1 MSDKF
6 DVFLTGQLAG
16 DKALADVIN
25 NLAVLFKIPQERAS
39 ALLSQA
45 PVVVKGS
52 IDSATCEKYRIAIER
67 TGARCRIERVPHLE
81 LDVDTPHVAA
91 PKPMAPSVTAPALA
105 PAPARPPLPKSQ
117 KPTVEPT
124 PAVPLSTRIPAQ
136 EASRPAFLFAD
147 ESIRFEGSVVRQAV
161 TSFRDL
167 IKASTGR
174 VPLNFYCFI
183 TNRRLL
189 LFSGDKLF
197 LELRSSEIQSITKG
211 RLGSTISHGAD
222 ETTLT
227 FTDKPRGEAALA
239 RLKEP
244 SLGDMPPPVAQE
256 NLQPPSVG
264 GGWLIALS
272 PLVGDLINL
281 ILMAFFNI
289 RVIMLWY
296 AVSAVFALSDEQK
309 MQQKGHNTRTNGIG
323 NPYNVPSYL
332 FARARVFGHGKSYS
346 IIGAGFFAIELI
358 LEIMYFYDRFTS

>member
-6 DVFLTGQLAG
+6 DVFLTGQLVG
-16 DKALADVIN
+16 EKSLADVIN

-52 IDSATCEKYRIAIER
+52 IDSATCEKYRAAIER
-67 TGARCRIERVPHLE
+67 TGARCRIEPVPHLE
-81 LDVDTPHVAA
+81 LDVDVLAVAT
-91 PKPMAPSVTAPALA
+91 PKPVASSINA
-105 PAPARPPLPKSQ
+105 PAPAPMVVQPPVNNSQ
-117 KPTVEPT
+117 NPTVAPT
-124 PAVPLSTRIPAQ
+124 PAAQLSPRVPVQ
-136 EASRPAFLFAD
+136 EESRPAFLSAD

-161 TSFRDL
+161 TSVRDFL
-167 IKASTGR
+167 KASTGR

-183 TNRRLL
+183 TNKRLL

-197 LELRSSEIQSITKG
+197 LELPGSEIQNITKG
-211 RLGSTISHGAD
+211 RLGSTISHGAN

-256 NLQPPSVG
+256 DLRPPSAG

-272 PLVGDLINL
+272 PLIGDVLNV
-281 ILMAFFNI
+281 ILVAFFNV

-296 AVSAVFALSDEQK
+296 VVSWVFAFGDEQK
-309 MQQKGHNTRTNGIG
+309 IQQKGHNTRTNGLG
-323 NPYNVPSYL
+323 DPYNVPSYL
-332 FARARVFGHGKSYS
+332 FTRARVFGHGKGYS
-346 IIGAGFFAIELI
+346 IIGAGLFAIELI

>member
-25 NLAVLFKIPQERAS
+25 NLAALFKIPQERAS

-52 IDSATCEKYRIAIER
+52 IDSATCEKYRAAIER
-67 TGARCRIERVPHLE
+67 TGARCRIEPVPHLE
-81 LDVDTPHVAA
+81 LDVDILPVAT
-91 PKPMAPSVTAPALA
+91 PKPIAASKTA
-105 PAPARPPLPKSQ
+105 PAPAPVVVQTPLPNSQ
-117 KPTVEPT
+117 KPTVAPT
-124 PAVPLSTRIPAQ
+124 PAVQLSPTVSVQ
-136 EASRPAFLFAD
+136 EESRPAFLSAD

-161 TSFRDL
+161 TSFRDFF
-167 IKASTGR
+167 KASTGR

-183 TNRRLL
+183 TNKRLL
-189 LFSGDKLF
+189 LFSGDKIF
-197 LELRSSEIQSITKG
+197 LELSGSEVQSVTKG
-211 RLGSTISHGAD
+211 RLGSTISHGVD
-222 ETTLT
+222 KTTLT

-244 SLGDMPPPVAQE
+244 SLGDMPPPIAQE
-256 NLQPPSVG
+256 DLRPPSVG

-272 PLVGDLINL
+272 PLIGDIINL
-281 ILMAFFNI
+281 ILVAFFNV

-332 FARARVFGHGKSYS
+332 FARARVFGQSKGYS
-346 IIGAGFFAIELI
+346 IIGAGLFAIELI
-358 LEIMYFYDRFTS
+358 LEIMHFYDRFTS